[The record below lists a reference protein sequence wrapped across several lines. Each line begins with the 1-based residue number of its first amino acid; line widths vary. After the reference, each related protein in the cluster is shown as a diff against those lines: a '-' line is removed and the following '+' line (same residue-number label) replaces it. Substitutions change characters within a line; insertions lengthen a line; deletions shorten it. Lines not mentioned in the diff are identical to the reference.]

1 MQIELTQKDL
11 EVIYTALG
19 ELPAKHTFDLIVKLQ
34 MQEHQE
40 EAETKKQKAKD
51 KK

>member
-1 MQIELTQKDL
+1 MKLDLTKKDV
-11 EVIYTALG
+11 EIIYTALG

-34 MQEHQE
+34 RQEQQE
-40 EAETKKQKAKD
+40 EAETKKQKAKN